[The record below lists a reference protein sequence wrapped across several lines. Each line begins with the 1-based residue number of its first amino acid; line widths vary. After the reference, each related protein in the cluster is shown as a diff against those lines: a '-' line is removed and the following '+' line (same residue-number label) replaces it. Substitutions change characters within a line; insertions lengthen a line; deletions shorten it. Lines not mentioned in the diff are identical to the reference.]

1 MTSPPGGIGPELQR
15 FVAEH
20 IHSVEQLEVLLLLRN
35 SGAREWTAP
44 EVSRAL
50 SSHPH
55 SVETRMLDL
64 RARGLVESR
73 EGDHEFSFRYAPGAG
88 TGELVDELAR
98 AYAERR
104 TSVINL
110 IFSKPI
116 DSVRTLADAFRLRK
130 REEDEK

>member
-1 MTSPPGGIGPELQR
+1 MAGEIGEDLSR
-15 FVAEH
+15 FIAQHV
-20 IHSVEQLEVLLLLRN
+20 HSVEQLEILLLLRN
-35 SGAREWTAP
+35 SASREWTAS
-44 EVSRAL
+44 EVSKAL

-64 RARGLVESR
+64 RARGLVASR
-73 EGDHEFSFRYAPGAG
+73 EAEREFVFRYAPQPG
-88 TGELVDELAR
+88 LDRVVDQLAR

-130 REEDEK
+130 PTEGDQR

>member
-1 MTSPPGGIGPELQR
+1 LADTGISEGLQR
-15 FVAEH
+15 FVAQH
-20 IHSVEQLEVLLLLRN
+20 IHSVEQLEVLLLLRK
-35 SGAREWTAP
+35 SPEREWTAG

-64 RARGLVESR
+64 RARGLVASR
-73 EGDHEFSFRYAPGAG
+73 EGDREFVFRYAPEAG
-88 TGELVDELAR
+88 LDALVDELAR
-98 AYAERR
+98 AYGERR

-116 DSVRTLADAFRLRK
+116 DSVRTLAEAFRLRK
-130 REEDEK
+130 KEEEK

>member
-1 MTSPPGGIGPELQR
+1 MPDGIGEDLQR
-15 FVAEH
+15 FIAAHV
-20 IHSVEQLEVLLLLRN
+20 HSVEQIEVLLLLKKEP
-35 SGAREWTAP
+35 AREWTAS

-64 RARGLVESR
+64 RARGLVKSR
-73 EGDHEFSFRYAPGAG
+73 EGEQEFRFRYAPEPGLDV
-88 TGELVDELAR
+88 LVEQLAR

-116 DSVRTLADAFRLRK
+116 DSIRTLADAFRLRP
-130 REEDEK
+130 EEDR

>member
-1 MTSPPGGIGPELQR
+1 MI
-15 FVAEH
+15 AEH
-20 IHSVEQLEVLLLLRN
+20 IHSVEQLEVLLLLR
-35 SGAREWTAP
+35 SQPEREWTAA
-44 EVSRAL
+44 EVSQEL

-64 RARGLVESR
+64 RARGFVASR
-73 EGDHEFSFRYAPGAG
+73 EGEQEFVFRYAPVSGLDHVVEG
-88 TGELVDELAR
+88 LAR
-98 AYAERR
+98 AYAIRR

-130 REEDEK
+130 PEER

>member
-1 MTSPPGGIGPELQR
+1 MAGEIGADLER
-15 FVAEH
+15 FIAQHV
-20 IHSVEQLEVLLLLRN
+20 HSVEQLEVLLLLRN
-35 SGAREWTAP
+35 SGEREWTAS

-64 RARGLVESR
+64 RSRGLVASR
-73 EGDHEFSFRYAPGAG
+73 EAEREFVFRYAPQPGLDR
-88 TGELVDELAR
+88 LVDQLAH
-98 AYAERR
+98 AYGERR

-130 REEDEK
+130 PGEGEKR